1 MTTSVTRAAEGF
13 DRRAF
18 TVQEILRMQEAGIIS
33 EDENFELIEGEIV
46 PKPAKTHV
54 HELIKS
60 ALTLGLARALPDNL
74 WLGVESTMYLSKL
87 TFVEPDLVVYPRGI
101 KLEEV
106 KGSDIL
112 LAIEVALTSLKY
124 DRGLKAQI
132 YSRYGVRELWAID
145 ANRRRAPYSQWAPL
159 RRLGKHRRTRPG
171 GYLELRCDPRFLSE
185 ARSDIA
191 DGRHARRGARTPAP
205 RRPPFPIANSG
216 ELHRCPVHPTTTP
229 DLRSAGCGSAN

>member
-18 TVQEILRMQEAGIIS
+18 TVQEVLRMQEAGIIS

-46 PKPAKTHV
+46 PMQAKTHV

-60 ALTLGLARALPDNL
+60 ALNLGLARALPEKL
-74 WLGVESTMYLSKL
+74 WLGVESTMYLSRN

-101 KLEEV
+101 RLEDV

-132 YSRYGVRELWAID
+132 YSRYGVRELWVID
-145 ANRRRAPYSQWAPL
+145 ASRRRAHIHTGTRDGVWESIVERGPEDSLSCAAIPGFSVK
-159 RRLGKHRRTRPG
+159 LG
-171 GYLELRCDPRFLSE
+171 S
-185 ARSDIA
+185 I
-191 DGRHARRGARTPAP
+191 
-205 RRPPFPIANSG
+205 
-216 ELHRCPVHPTTTP
+216 
-229 DLRSAGCGSAN
+229 